1 MNDHFETCDA
11 GVLASDFRGI
21 VRVIMINYHPEKT
34 FTIRAGDRIAQCVFM
49 KKYNVK
55 FEKVFDMA
63 LLGLTKH
70 GADCF
75 GSTGGVAKKIKLD
88 DSDSDSEK
96 NKMKILSAVEEKIIT
111 QADWNNL
118 ETTAERA

>member
-1 MNDHFETCDA
+1 
-11 GVLASDFRGI
+11 
-21 VRVIMINYHPEKT
+21 
-34 FTIRAGDRIAQCVFM
+34 
-49 KKYNVK
+49 
-55 FEKVFDMA
+55 MA

-88 DSDSDSEK
+88 DSDSDSDSEK